1 MNAITLL
8 LSVIIGGISLS
19 QLGTSTSAMPEKM
32 TKARW
37 LYAGLPLLILFTVSM
52 IDKSN
57 INILLANKPFLQEL
71 GITDGAIKG
80 SLSSIFLITY
90 AIGQLC
96 WGFVV
101 DRIGAFK
108 SGLIGIFFWVVAMV
122 LGGMA
127 ESVTALF
134 WSRSILGLSEG
145 VLYPI
150 ALTLTAKWFP
160 GNEQAKAQALWFNG
174 NSLGPVIGLPI
185 IAMVAH
191 SYGWRE
197 SYYALAAVS
206 LLAMIMFWVMVRN
219 SPGSHYAVSASE
231 KQYIENG
238 AASEK
243 KPLADSSEVKA
254 VLKNPV
260 FWMLTTVY
268 GCISIGFFGIS
279 TFLPS
284 YLTEVKQIP
293 FVQSAFVNAA
303 GYGLAIFV
311 QMGAGFLSD
320 KYMKRAV
327 FVGGASACII
337 LFLLLSMFTTSALGA
352 QILSILLISVL
363 LMPAALTMTMLH
375 KVASPQVMGRIG
387 GIFGSIS
394 YMLAAIGPIVVGAVS
409 QMSGSFTGGFL
420 ALMSF
425 IVISLALCLVLM
437 RKGY

>member
-1 MNAITLL
+1 MSQMGTAAGTL
-8 LSVIIGGISLS
+8 
-19 QLGTSTSAMPEKM
+19 PEKM
-32 TKARW
+32 TRARW
-37 LYAGLPLLILFTVSM
+37 MYVGLPLLILFTVSM

-57 INILLANKPFLQEL
+57 INILLANKPFLQDL

-80 SLSSIFLITY
+80 SLSSIFLVTY
-90 AIGQLC
+90 AIGQLG

-108 SGLIGIFFWVVAMV
+108 SGLIGIFFWVFAMV

-127 ESVTALF
+127 ESVSALL
-134 WSRSILGLSEG
+134 WSRSILGISEG

-160 GNEQAKAQALWFNG
+160 SNEQAKAQALWFNG

-185 IAMVAH
+185 IAMVAE

-197 SYYALAAVS
+197 SYYALAAIS
-206 LLAMIMFWVMVRN
+206 LFSLIMFWAMVRN
-219 SPGSHYAVSASE
+219 SPSHHYAVNTTE
-231 KQYIENG
+231 KEYIEKGVATN
-238 AASEK
+238 K
-243 KPLADSSEVKA
+243 KELAGTGEVKA

-260 FWMLTTVY
+260 FWVLTTVY

-284 YLTEVKQIP
+284 YLTEVKGIP

-303 GYGLAIFV
+303 GYGLAILV
-311 QMGAGFLSD
+311 QMGSGFLSD
-320 KYMKRAV
+320 RYMKRAV

-337 LFLLLSMFTTSALGA
+337 LFLLLSMFTTSALMA

-394 YMLAAIGPIVVGAVS
+394 YALAAIGPMVVGAVS
-409 QMSGSFTGGFL
+409 QMTGSFTGGFL

-425 IVISLALCLVLM
+425 ILISLILCLGLM

>member
-1 MNAITLL
+1 MSQMGTAAGTL
-8 LSVIIGGISLS
+8 
-19 QLGTSTSAMPEKM
+19 PEKM
-32 TKARW
+32 TRARW
-37 LYAGLPLLILFTVSM
+37 IYVGLPLLILFTVSM

-57 INILLANKPFLQEL
+57 INILLANKPFLQDL

-80 SLSSIFLITY
+80 SLSSIFLVTY
-90 AIGQLC
+90 AIGQLG

-108 SGLIGIFFWVVAMV
+108 SGLIGIFFWVFAMV
-122 LGGMA
+122 LGGLA
-127 ESVTALF
+127 ESVSALL
-134 WSRSILGLSEG
+134 WSRSILGISEG

-160 GNEQAKAQALWFNG
+160 SNEQAKAQALWFNG

-185 IAMVAH
+185 IAMVAE

-197 SYYALAAVS
+197 SYYALAAIS
-206 LLAMIMFWVMVRN
+206 LFSLIMFWAMVRN
-219 SPGSHYAVSASE
+219 SPGHHYAVNTTE
-231 KQYIENG
+231 KEYIEKGVATN
-238 AASEK
+238 K
-243 KPLADSSEVKA
+243 KELAGTGEVKA

-260 FWMLTTVY
+260 FWVLTTVY

-284 YLTEVKQIP
+284 YLTEVKGIP

-303 GYGLAIFV
+303 GYGLAILV
-311 QMGAGFLSD
+311 QMGSGFLSD
-320 KYMKRAV
+320 RYMKRAV

-337 LFLLLSMFTTSALGA
+337 LFLLMSMFTASALMA

-394 YMLAAIGPIVVGAVS
+394 YALAAIGPMVVGAVS
-409 QMSGSFTGGFL
+409 QMTGSFTGGFL

-425 IVISLALCLVLM
+425 ILISLILCLGLM

>member
-1 MNAITLL
+1 MGTAAGTL
-8 LSVIIGGISLS
+8 
-19 QLGTSTSAMPEKM
+19 PEKM
-32 TKARW
+32 TRARW
-37 LYAGLPLLILFTVSM
+37 IYVGLPLLILFTVSM

-57 INILLANKPFLQEL
+57 INILLANKPFLQDL

-80 SLSSIFLITY
+80 SLSSIFLVTY
-90 AIGQLC
+90 AIGQLG

-108 SGLIGIFFWVVAMV
+108 SGLIGIFFWVFAMV
-122 LGGMA
+122 LGGLA
-127 ESVTALF
+127 ESVSALL
-134 WSRSILGLSEG
+134 WSRSILGISEG

-160 GNEQAKAQALWFNG
+160 SNEQAKAQALWFNG

-185 IAMVAH
+185 IAMVAE

-197 SYYALAAVS
+197 SYYALAAIS
-206 LLAMIMFWVMVRN
+206 LFSLIMFWAMVRN
-219 SPGSHYAVSASE
+219 SPGHHYAVNTTE
-231 KQYIENG
+231 KEYIEKGVATN
-238 AASEK
+238 K
-243 KPLADSSEVKA
+243 KELAGTGEVKA

-260 FWMLTTVY
+260 FWVLTTVY

-284 YLTEVKQIP
+284 YLTEVKGIP

-303 GYGLAIFV
+303 GYGLAILV
-311 QMGAGFLSD
+311 QMGSGFLSD
-320 KYMKRAV
+320 RYMKRAV

-337 LFLLLSMFTTSALGA
+337 LFLLMSMFTASALMA

-394 YMLAAIGPIVVGAVS
+394 YALAAIGPMVVGAVS
-409 QMSGSFTGGFL
+409 QMTGSFTGGFL

-425 IVISLALCLVLM
+425 ILISLILCLGLM

>member
-1 MNAITLL
+1 MGTAAGTL
-8 LSVIIGGISLS
+8 
-19 QLGTSTSAMPEKM
+19 PEKM
-32 TKARW
+32 TRARW
-37 LYAGLPLLILFTVSM
+37 IYVGLPLLILFTVSM

-57 INILLANKPFLQEL
+57 INILLANKPFLQDL

-80 SLSSIFLITY
+80 SLSSIFLVTY
-90 AIGQLC
+90 AIGQLG

-108 SGLIGIFFWVVAMV
+108 SGLIGIFFWVFAMV

-127 ESVTALF
+127 ESVSALL
-134 WSRSILGLSEG
+134 WSRSILGISEG

-160 GNEQAKAQALWFNG
+160 SNEQAKAQALWFNG

-185 IAMVAH
+185 IAMVAE

-197 SYYALAAVS
+197 SYYALAAIS
-206 LLAMIMFWVMVRN
+206 LFSLIMFWAMVRN
-219 SPGSHYAVSASE
+219 SPSHHYAVNTTE
-231 KQYIENG
+231 KEYIEKGVATN
-238 AASEK
+238 K
-243 KPLADSSEVKA
+243 KELAGTGEVKA

-260 FWMLTTVY
+260 FWVLTTVY

-284 YLTEVKQIP
+284 YLTEVKGIP

-303 GYGLAIFV
+303 GYGLAILV
-311 QMGAGFLSD
+311 QMGSGFLSD
-320 KYMKRAV
+320 RYMKRAV

-337 LFLLLSMFTTSALGA
+337 LFLLMSMFTASALMA

-394 YMLAAIGPIVVGAVS
+394 YALAAIGPMVVGAVS
-409 QMSGSFTGGFL
+409 QMTGSFTGGFL

-425 IVISLALCLVLM
+425 ILISLILCLGLM

>member
-1 MNAITLL
+1 MSQMGTAAGTL
-8 LSVIIGGISLS
+8 
-19 QLGTSTSAMPEKM
+19 PEKM
-32 TKARW
+32 TRARW
-37 LYAGLPLLILFTVSM
+37 IYVGLPLLILFTVSM

-57 INILLANKPFLQEL
+57 INILLANKPFLQDL

-80 SLSSIFLITY
+80 SLSSIFLVTY
-90 AIGQLC
+90 AIGQLG

-108 SGLIGIFFWVVAMV
+108 SGLIGIFFWVFAMV

-127 ESVTALF
+127 ESVSALL
-134 WSRSILGLSEG
+134 WSRSILGISEG

-160 GNEQAKAQALWFNG
+160 SNEQAKAQALWFNG

-185 IAMVAH
+185 IAMVAE

-197 SYYALAAVS
+197 SYYALAAIS
-206 LLAMIMFWVMVRN
+206 LFSLIMFWAMVRN
-219 SPGSHYAVSASE
+219 SPSHHYAVNTTE
-231 KQYIENG
+231 KEYIEKG
-238 AASEK
+238 AATNK
-243 KPLADSSEVKA
+243 KELACTGEVKT

-260 FWMLTTVY
+260 FWVLTTVY

-284 YLTEVKQIP
+284 YLTEVKGIP

-303 GYGLAIFV
+303 GYGLAILV
-311 QMGAGFLSD
+311 QMGSGFLSD
-320 KYMKRAV
+320 RYMKRAV

-337 LFLLLSMFTTSALGA
+337 LFLLLSMFTTSALMA

-394 YMLAAIGPIVVGAVS
+394 YALAAIGPMVVGAVS
-409 QMSGSFTGGFL
+409 QMTGSFTGGFL

-425 IVISLALCLVLM
+425 ILISLILCLGLM

>member
-1 MNAITLL
+1 MSQMGTAAGTL
-8 LSVIIGGISLS
+8 
-19 QLGTSTSAMPEKM
+19 PEKM
-32 TKARW
+32 TRARW
-37 LYAGLPLLILFTVSM
+37 IYVGLPLLILFTVSM

-57 INILLANKPFLQEL
+57 INILLANKPFLQDL

-80 SLSSIFLITY
+80 SLSSIFLVTY
-90 AIGQLC
+90 AIGQLG

-108 SGLIGIFFWVVAMV
+108 SGLIGIFFWVFAMV

-127 ESVTALF
+127 ESVSALL
-134 WSRSILGLSEG
+134 WSRSILGISEG

-160 GNEQAKAQALWFNG
+160 SNEQAKAQALWFNG

-185 IAMVAH
+185 IAMVAE

-197 SYYALAAVS
+197 SYYALAAIS
-206 LLAMIMFWVMVRN
+206 LFSLVMFWSMVRN
-219 SPGSHYAVSASE
+219 SPSHHYAVNTTE
-231 KQYIENG
+231 KEYIEKGVATN
-238 AASEK
+238 K
-243 KPLADSSEVKA
+243 KELAGTGEVKA

-260 FWMLTTVY
+260 FWVLTTVY

-284 YLTEVKQIP
+284 YLTEVKGIP

-303 GYGLAIFV
+303 GYGLAILV
-311 QMGAGFLSD
+311 QMGSGFLSD
-320 KYMKRAV
+320 RYMKRAV

-337 LFLLLSMFTTSALGA
+337 LFLLMSMFTTSALMA

-394 YMLAAIGPIVVGAVS
+394 YALAAIGPMVVGAVS
-409 QMSGSFTGGFL
+409 QMTGSFTGGFL

-425 IVISLALCLVLM
+425 ILISLILCLGLM

>member
-1 MNAITLL
+1 MGTAAGTL
-8 LSVIIGGISLS
+8 
-19 QLGTSTSAMPEKM
+19 PEKM
-32 TKARW
+32 TRARW
-37 LYAGLPLLILFTVSM
+37 IYVGLPLLILFTVSM

-57 INILLANKPFLQEL
+57 INILLANKPFLQDL

-80 SLSSIFLITY
+80 SLSSIFLVTY
-90 AIGQLC
+90 AIGQLG

-108 SGLIGIFFWVVAMV
+108 SGLIGIFFWVFAMV

-127 ESVTALF
+127 ESVSALL
-134 WSRSILGLSEG
+134 WSRSILGISEG

-160 GNEQAKAQALWFNG
+160 SNEQAKAQALWFNG

-185 IAMVAH
+185 IAMVAE

-197 SYYALAAVS
+197 SYYALAVIS
-206 LLAMIMFWVMVRN
+206 LFSLIMFWAMVRN
-219 SPGSHYAVSASE
+219 SPSHHYAVNTTE
-231 KQYIENG
+231 KEYIEKGVAIN
-238 AASEK
+238 K
-243 KPLADSSEVKA
+243 KELAGTGEVKA

-260 FWMLTTVY
+260 FWVLTTVY

-284 YLTEVKQIP
+284 YLTEVKGIP

-303 GYGLAIFV
+303 GYGLAILV
-311 QMGAGFLSD
+311 QMGSGFLSD
-320 KYMKRAV
+320 RYMKRAV

-337 LFLLLSMFTTSALGA
+337 LFLLMSMFTTSALMA

-394 YMLAAIGPIVVGAVS
+394 YALAAIGPMVVGAVS
-409 QMSGSFTGGFL
+409 QMTGSFTGGFL

-425 IVISLALCLVLM
+425 ILISLILCLGLM

>member
-1 MNAITLL
+1 MIILF
-8 LSVIIGGISLS
+8 IGGIALS
-19 QLGTSTSAMPEKM
+19 QMGTAAGTLPEKM
-32 TKARW
+32 TRARW
-37 LYAGLPLLILFTVSM
+37 IYVGLPLLILFTVSM

-57 INILLANKPFLQEL
+57 INILLANKPFLQDL

-80 SLSSIFLITY
+80 SLSSIFLVTY
-90 AIGQLC
+90 AIGQLG

-108 SGLIGIFFWVVAMV
+108 SGLIGIFFWVFAMV

-127 ESVTALF
+127 ESVSALL
-134 WSRSILGLSEG
+134 WSRSILGISEG

-160 GNEQAKAQALWFNG
+160 SNEQAKAQALWFNG

-185 IAMVAH
+185 IAMVAE

-197 SYYALAAVS
+197 SYYALAAIS
-206 LLAMIMFWVMVRN
+206 LFSLIMFWAMVRN
-219 SPGSHYAVSASE
+219 SPSHHYAVNTTE
-231 KQYIENG
+231 KEYIEKG
-238 AASEK
+238 AATNK
-243 KPLADSSEVKA
+243 KELAGTGEVKT

-260 FWMLTTVY
+260 FWVLTTVY

-284 YLTEVKQIP
+284 YLTEVKGIP

-303 GYGLAIFV
+303 GYGLAILV
-311 QMGAGFLSD
+311 QMGSGFLSD
-320 KYMKRAV
+320 RYMKRAV

-337 LFLLLSMFTTSALGA
+337 LFLLLSMFTTSALMA

-394 YMLAAIGPIVVGAVS
+394 YALAAIGPMVVGAVS
-409 QMSGSFTGGFL
+409 QMTGSFTGGFL

-425 IVISLALCLVLM
+425 ILISLILCLGLM

>member
-1 MNAITLL
+1 MSQMGTAAGTL
-8 LSVIIGGISLS
+8 
-19 QLGTSTSAMPEKM
+19 PEKM
-32 TKARW
+32 TRARW
-37 LYAGLPLLILFTVSM
+37 IYVGLPLLILFTVSM

-57 INILLANKPFLQEL
+57 INILLANKPFLQDL

-80 SLSSIFLITY
+80 SLSSIFLVTY
-90 AIGQLC
+90 AIGQLG

-108 SGLIGIFFWVVAMV
+108 SGLIGIFFWVFAMV

-127 ESVTALF
+127 ESVSALL
-134 WSRSILGLSEG
+134 WSRSILGISEG

-160 GNEQAKAQALWFNG
+160 SNEQAKAQALWFNG

-185 IAMVAH
+185 IAMVAE

-197 SYYALAAVS
+197 SYYALAAIS
-206 LLAMIMFWVMVRN
+206 LFSLIMFWAMVRN
-219 SPGSHYAVSASE
+219 SPSHHYAVNTTE
-231 KQYIENG
+231 KEYIEKG
-238 AASEK
+238 AATNK
-243 KPLADSSEVKA
+243 KELAGTGEVKT

-260 FWMLTTVY
+260 FWVLTTVY

-284 YLTEVKQIP
+284 YLTEVKGIP

-303 GYGLAIFV
+303 GYGLAILV
-311 QMGAGFLSD
+311 QMGSGFLSD
-320 KYMKRAV
+320 RYMKRAV

-337 LFLLLSMFTTSALGA
+337 LFLLLSMFTTSALMA

-394 YMLAAIGPIVVGAVS
+394 YALAAIGPMVVGAVS
-409 QMSGSFTGGFL
+409 QMTGSFTGGFL

-425 IVISLALCLVLM
+425 ILISLILCLGLM

>member
-1 MNAITLL
+1 MSQMGTAAGTL
-8 LSVIIGGISLS
+8 
-19 QLGTSTSAMPEKM
+19 PEKM
-32 TKARW
+32 TRARW
-37 LYAGLPLLILFTVSM
+37 IYVGLPLLILFTVSM

-57 INILLANKPFLQEL
+57 INILLANKPFLQDL

-80 SLSSIFLITY
+80 SLSSIFLVTY
-90 AIGQLC
+90 AIGQLG

-108 SGLIGIFFWVVAMV
+108 SGLIGIFFWVFAMV

-127 ESVTALF
+127 ESVSALL
-134 WSRSILGLSEG
+134 WSRSILGISEG

-160 GNEQAKAQALWFNG
+160 SNEQAKAQALWFNG

-185 IAMVAH
+185 IAMVAE

-197 SYYALAAVS
+197 SYYALAVIS
-206 LLAMIMFWVMVRN
+206 LFSLIMFWAMVRN
-219 SPGSHYAVSASE
+219 SPSHHYAVNTTE
-231 KQYIENG
+231 KEYIEKGVAIN
-238 AASEK
+238 K
-243 KPLADSSEVKA
+243 KELAGTGEVKA

-260 FWMLTTVY
+260 FWVLTTVY

-284 YLTEVKQIP
+284 YLTEVKGIP

-303 GYGLAIFV
+303 GYGLAILV
-311 QMGAGFLSD
+311 QMGSGFLSD
-320 KYMKRAV
+320 RYMKRAV

-337 LFLLLSMFTTSALGA
+337 LFLLMSMFTTSALMA

-394 YMLAAIGPIVVGAVS
+394 YALAAIGPMVVGAVS
-409 QMSGSFTGGFL
+409 QMTGSFTGGFL

-425 IVISLALCLVLM
+425 ILISLILCLGLM

>member
-1 MNAITLL
+1 M
-8 LSVIIGGISLS
+8 S
-19 QLGTSTSAMPEKM
+19 QLGTAASAVPEKV

-37 LYAGLPLLILFTVSM
+37 IYIGLPLLILFTVSM

-57 INILLANKPFLQEL
+57 INVLLANKPFLQDL
-71 GITDGAIKG
+71 GIKDGAIKG

-90 AIGQLC
+90 AIGQFG

-122 LGGMA
+122 LGGLA
-127 ESVTALF
+127 ESVSALF

-185 IAMVAH
+185 IAMVAQN
-191 SYGWRE
+191 YGWRE
-197 SYYALAAVS
+197 SYHALGAVS
-206 LLAMIMFWVMVRN
+206 LLCFILFWVMVRN
-219 SPGSHYAVSASE
+219 NPGSHYAVSA
-231 KQYIENG
+231 
-238 AASEK
+238 AEK
-243 KPLADSSEVKA
+243 KFIESGAETGKKELANTSEVKA
-254 VLKNPV
+254 VLKNPI
-260 FWMLTTVY
+260 FWVLVAVY
-268 GCISIGFFGIS
+268 GCISIGFYGIS

-284 YLTEVKQIP
+284 YLTEAKQIP
-293 FVQSAFVNAA
+293 FVQSAVINAA
-303 GYGLAIFV
+303 GYGLAILV
-311 QMGAGFLSD
+311 QMGSGFWSD
-320 KYMKRAV
+320 RLMKRAV
-327 FVGGASACII
+327 FVGGASALII
-337 LFLLLSMFTTSALGA
+337 LFMLLAMFTSSAVGA
-352 QILSILLISVL
+352 QVLTIMLISVL

-387 GIFGSIS
+387 GIFGCIS
-394 YMLAAIGPIVVGAVS
+394 YVLAAIGPMVVGAVS
-409 QMSGSFTGGFL
+409 QLSGSYTGGFL
-420 ALMSF
+420 VLLGF
-425 IVISLALCLVLM
+425 IVVSLVLCLVLM

>member
-1 MNAITLL
+1 MGTAAGTL
-8 LSVIIGGISLS
+8 
-19 QLGTSTSAMPEKM
+19 PEKM
-32 TKARW
+32 TRARW
-37 LYAGLPLLILFTVSM
+37 IYVGLPLLILFTVSM

-57 INILLANKPFLQEL
+57 INILLANKPFLQDL

-80 SLSSIFLITY
+80 SLSSIFLVTY
-90 AIGQLC
+90 AIGQLG

-108 SGLIGIFFWVVAMV
+108 SGLIGIFFWVFAMV
-122 LGGMA
+122 LGGLA
-127 ESVTALF
+127 ESVSALL
-134 WSRSILGLSEG
+134 WSRSILGISEG

-160 GNEQAKAQALWFNG
+160 SNEQAKAQALWFNG
-174 NSLGPVIGLPI
+174 NSLGPVIGLPT
-185 IAMVAH
+185 IAMVAE

-197 SYYALAAVS
+197 SYYALAAIS
-206 LLAMIMFWVMVRN
+206 LFSLIMFWAMVRN
-219 SPGSHYAVSASE
+219 SPGHHYAVNTTE
-231 KQYIENG
+231 KEYIEKGVSTN
-238 AASEK
+238 K
-243 KPLADSSEVKA
+243 KELAGTGEVKA

-260 FWMLTTVY
+260 FWVLTTVY

-284 YLTEVKQIP
+284 YLTEVKGIP

-303 GYGLAIFV
+303 GYGLAILV
-311 QMGAGFLSD
+311 QMGSGFLSD
-320 KYMKRAV
+320 RYMKRAV

-337 LFLLLSMFTTSALGA
+337 LFLLMSMFTASALMA

-394 YMLAAIGPIVVGAVS
+394 YALAAIGPMVVGAVS
-409 QMSGSFTGGFL
+409 QMTGSFTGGFL

-425 IVISLALCLVLM
+425 ILISLILCLGLM

>member
-1 MNAITLL
+1 MGTAAGTL
-8 LSVIIGGISLS
+8 
-19 QLGTSTSAMPEKM
+19 PEKM
-32 TKARW
+32 TRARW
-37 LYAGLPLLILFTVSM
+37 IYVGLPLLILFTVSM

-57 INILLANKPFLQEL
+57 INILLANKPFLQDL

-80 SLSSIFLITY
+80 SLSSIFLVTY
-90 AIGQLC
+90 AIGQLG

-108 SGLIGIFFWVVAMV
+108 SGLIGIFFWVFAMV

-127 ESVTALF
+127 ESVSALL
-134 WSRSILGLSEG
+134 WSRSILGISEG

-160 GNEQAKAQALWFNG
+160 SNEQAKAQALWFNG

-185 IAMVAH
+185 IAMVAE

-197 SYYALAAVS
+197 SYYALAAIS
-206 LLAMIMFWVMVRN
+206 LFSLIMFWAMVRN
-219 SPGSHYAVSASE
+219 SPSHHYAVNTTE
-231 KQYIENG
+231 KEYIEKGVATN
-238 AASEK
+238 K
-243 KPLADSSEVKA
+243 KELAGTGEVKA

-260 FWMLTTVY
+260 FWVLTTVY

-284 YLTEVKQIP
+284 YLTEVKGIP

-303 GYGLAIFV
+303 GYGLAILV
-311 QMGAGFLSD
+311 QMGSGFLSD
-320 KYMKRAV
+320 RYMKRAV

-337 LFLLLSMFTTSALGA
+337 LFLLMSMFTTSAIMA

-394 YMLAAIGPIVVGAVS
+394 YALAAIGPMVVGAVS
-409 QMSGSFTGGFL
+409 QMTGSFTGGFL

-425 IVISLALCLVLM
+425 ILISLILCLGLM

>member
-1 MNAITLL
+1 MSQMGTAAGTL
-8 LSVIIGGISLS
+8 
-19 QLGTSTSAMPEKM
+19 PEKM
-32 TKARW
+32 TRARW
-37 LYAGLPLLILFTVSM
+37 IYVGLPLLILFTVSM

-57 INILLANKPFLQEL
+57 INILLANKPFLQDL

-80 SLSSIFLITY
+80 SLSSIFLVTY
-90 AIGQLC
+90 AIGQLG

-108 SGLIGIFFWVVAMV
+108 SGLIGIFFWVFAMV
-122 LGGMA
+122 LGGLA
-127 ESVTALF
+127 ESVSALL
-134 WSRSILGLSEG
+134 WSRSILGISEG

-160 GNEQAKAQALWFNG
+160 SNEQAKAQALWFNG
-174 NSLGPVIGLPI
+174 NSLGPVIGLPT
-185 IAMVAH
+185 IAMVAE

-197 SYYALAAVS
+197 SYYALAAIS
-206 LLAMIMFWVMVRN
+206 LFSLIMFWAMVRN
-219 SPGSHYAVSASE
+219 SPGHHYAVNTTE
-231 KQYIENG
+231 KEYIEKGVSTN
-238 AASEK
+238 K
-243 KPLADSSEVKA
+243 KELAGTGEVKA

-260 FWMLTTVY
+260 FWVLTTVY

-284 YLTEVKQIP
+284 YLTEVKGIP

-303 GYGLAIFV
+303 GYGLAILV
-311 QMGAGFLSD
+311 QMGSGFLSD
-320 KYMKRAV
+320 RYMKRAV

-337 LFLLLSMFTTSALGA
+337 LFLLMSMFTASALMA

-394 YMLAAIGPIVVGAVS
+394 YALAAIGPMVVGAVS
-409 QMSGSFTGGFL
+409 QMTGSFTGGFL

-425 IVISLALCLVLM
+425 ILISLILCLGLM

>member
-1 MNAITLL
+1 MSQFET
-8 LSVIIGGISLS
+8 SVGA
-19 QLGTSTSAMPEKM
+19 TPEKI

-37 LYAGLPLLILFTVSM
+37 IYVGLPLLILFTVSM

-57 INILLANKPFLQEL
+57 INILLANKPFLQDL
-71 GITDGAIKG
+71 GISDGAIKG
-80 SLSSIFLITY
+80 SLSSIFLVTY

-122 LGGMA
+122 MGGMA
-127 ESVTALF
+127 ESVGTLF

-150 ALTLTAKWFP
+150 ALSLTAKWFP
-160 GNEQAKAQALWFNG
+160 ANEQAKAQALWFNG

-185 IAMVAH
+185 IAIVAE

-197 SYYALAAVS
+197 SYYALGAVS
-206 LLAMIMFWVMVRN
+206 LFSLIMFWAMVRN
-219 SPGSHYAVSASE
+219 TPGQHYAVNAAE
-231 KQYIENG
+231 KEYIAKG
-238 AASEK
+238 AVVK
-243 KPLADSSEVKA
+243 KKELANTSEVKA
-254 VLKNPV
+254 VLKNPI
-260 FWMLTTVY
+260 FWVLTIVY
-268 GCISIGFFGIS
+268 GCVSIGFFGIS

-284 YLTEVKQIP
+284 YLTEVKGIP

-303 GYGLAIFV
+303 GYGLAILV
-311 QMGAGFLSD
+311 QMAAGFLSD

-337 LFLLLSMFTTSALGA
+337 LFMLLSMLTSSELGA

-394 YMLAAIGPIVVGAVS
+394 YALASIGPIFVGAVS
-409 QMSGSFTGGFL
+409 EWSGSFTVGFL

-425 IVISLALCLVLM
+425 IVLSLVLCVVLM

>member
-1 MNAITLL
+1 M
-8 LSVIIGGISLS
+8 S
-19 QLGTSTSAMPEKM
+19 QLGTAAGTTPNKM
-32 TKARW
+32 TRARW
-37 LYAGLPLLILFTVSM
+37 IYIGLPLLILFTVSM

-57 INILLANKPFLQEL
+57 INILLANKPFLQDL
-71 GITDGAIKG
+71 GISDGAIKG

-90 AIGQLC
+90 AIGQLG

-108 SGLIGIFFWVVAMV
+108 SGLIGIFFWVIAMV

-127 ESVTALF
+127 ESVSALF

-160 GNEQAKAQALWFNG
+160 TNEQAKAQALWFNG

-185 IAMVAH
+185 IAMVAE

-206 LLAMIMFWVMVRN
+206 LFSLIMFWAMVRN
-219 SPGSHYAVSASE
+219 SPATHYAVNGTE
-231 KQYIENG
+231 KEYIENG
-238 AASEK
+238 ISKVK
-243 KPLADSSEVKA
+243 KEVADTAEVKA
-254 VLKNPV
+254 VLKNPT
-260 FWMLTTVY
+260 FWVLTIVY
-268 GCISIGFFGIS
+268 GFISIGFFGIS

-284 YLTEVKQIP
+284 YLTEVKGIP

-303 GYGLAIFV
+303 GYGLAILV
-311 QMGAGFLSD
+311 QMAAGFLSD
-320 KYMKRAV
+320 RYMKRAV
-327 FVGGASACII
+327 FVAGASACII
-337 LFLLLSMFTTSALGA
+337 LFLLLSMFTTSTLFA

-375 KVASPQVMGRIG
+375 KVASPRVMGRIG
-387 GIFGSIS
+387 GIFGSVS
-394 YMLAAIGPIVVGAVS
+394 YALAAVGPMVVGMVS
-409 QMSGSFTGGFL
+409 EMTGSFTGGFM
-420 ALMSF
+420 ALMGF
-425 IVISLALCLVLM
+425 IVVTLFLCLGLM

>member
-1 MNAITLL
+1 MGTAAGTL
-8 LSVIIGGISLS
+8 
-19 QLGTSTSAMPEKM
+19 PEKM
-32 TKARW
+32 TRARW
-37 LYAGLPLLILFTVSM
+37 IYVGLPLLILFTVSM

-57 INILLANKPFLQEL
+57 INILLANKPFLQDL

-80 SLSSIFLITY
+80 SLSSIFLVTY
-90 AIGQLC
+90 AIGQLG

-108 SGLIGIFFWVVAMV
+108 SGLIGIFFWVFAMV
-122 LGGMA
+122 LGGLA
-127 ESVTALF
+127 ESVSALL
-134 WSRSILGLSEG
+134 WSRSILGISEG

-160 GNEQAKAQALWFNG
+160 SNEQAKAQALWFNG

-185 IAMVAH
+185 IAMVAE

-197 SYYALAAVS
+197 SYYALAAIS
-206 LLAMIMFWVMVRN
+206 LFSLIMFWAMVRN
-219 SPGSHYAVSASE
+219 SPGQHYAVNTTE
-231 KQYIENG
+231 KEYIEKGVATNKQ
-238 AASEK
+238 E
-243 KPLADSSEVKA
+243 LAGTGEVKA

-260 FWMLTTVY
+260 FWVLTTVY

-284 YLTEVKQIP
+284 YLTEVKGIP

-303 GYGLAIFV
+303 GYGLAILV
-311 QMGAGFLSD
+311 QMGSGFLSD
-320 KYMKRAV
+320 RYMKRAV

-337 LFLLLSMFTTSALGA
+337 LFLLMSMFTASALMA

-394 YMLAAIGPIVVGAVS
+394 YALAAIGPMVVGAVS
-409 QMSGSFTGGFL
+409 QMTGSFTGGFL

-425 IVISLALCLVLM
+425 ILISLILCLGLM

>member
-1 MNAITLL
+1 MGTAAGTL
-8 LSVIIGGISLS
+8 
-19 QLGTSTSAMPEKM
+19 PEKM
-32 TKARW
+32 TRARW
-37 LYAGLPLLILFTVSM
+37 IYVGLPLLILFTVSM

-57 INILLANKPFLQEL
+57 INILLANKPFLQDL

-80 SLSSIFLITY
+80 SLSSIFLVTY
-90 AIGQLC
+90 AIGQLG

-108 SGLIGIFFWVVAMV
+108 SGLIGIFFWVFAMV

-127 ESVTALF
+127 ESVSALL
-134 WSRSILGLSEG
+134 WSRSILGISEG

-160 GNEQAKAQALWFNG
+160 SNEQAKAQALWFNG

-185 IAMVAH
+185 IAMVAE

-197 SYYALAAVS
+197 SYYALAAIS
-206 LLAMIMFWVMVRN
+206 LFSLIMFWAMVRN
-219 SPGSHYAVSASE
+219 SPSHHYAVNTTE
-231 KQYIENG
+231 KEYIEKGVATN
-238 AASEK
+238 K
-243 KPLADSSEVKA
+243 KELAGTGEVKA

-260 FWMLTTVY
+260 FWVLTTVY

-279 TFLPS
+279 TFFPS
-284 YLTEVKQIP
+284 YLTEVKGIP

-303 GYGLAIFV
+303 GYGLAILV
-311 QMGAGFLSD
+311 QMGSGFLSD
-320 KYMKRAV
+320 RYMKRAV

-337 LFLLLSMFTTSALGA
+337 LFLLLSMFTTSALMA

-394 YMLAAIGPIVVGAVS
+394 YALAAIGPMVVGAVS
-409 QMSGSFTGGFL
+409 QMTGSFTGGFL

-425 IVISLALCLVLM
+425 ILISLILCLGLM

>member
-1 MNAITLL
+1 MGTAAGTL
-8 LSVIIGGISLS
+8 
-19 QLGTSTSAMPEKM
+19 PEKM
-32 TKARW
+32 TRARW
-37 LYAGLPLLILFTVSM
+37 IYVGLPLLILFTVSM

-57 INILLANKPFLQEL
+57 INILLANKPFLQDL

-80 SLSSIFLITY
+80 SLSSIFLVTY
-90 AIGQLC
+90 AIGQLG

-108 SGLIGIFFWVVAMV
+108 SGLIGIFFWVFAMV

-127 ESVTALF
+127 ESVSALL
-134 WSRSILGLSEG
+134 WSRSILGISEG

-160 GNEQAKAQALWFNG
+160 SNEQAKAQALWFNG

-185 IAMVAH
+185 IAMVAE

-197 SYYALAAVS
+197 SYYALAVIS
-206 LLAMIMFWVMVRN
+206 LFSLIMFWAMVRN
-219 SPGSHYAVSASE
+219 SPSHHYAVNTTE
-231 KQYIENG
+231 KEYIEKGVAIN
-238 AASEK
+238 K
-243 KPLADSSEVKA
+243 KELAGTGEVKA

-260 FWMLTTVY
+260 FWVLTTVY

-284 YLTEVKQIP
+284 YLTEVKGIP

-303 GYGLAIFV
+303 GYGLAILV
-311 QMGAGFLSD
+311 QMGSGFLSD
-320 KYMKRAV
+320 RYMKRAV

-337 LFLLLSMFTTSALGA
+337 LFLLMSMFTASALMA

-394 YMLAAIGPIVVGAVS
+394 YALAAIGPMVVGAVS
-409 QMSGSFTGGFL
+409 QMTGSFTGGFL

-425 IVISLALCLVLM
+425 ILISLILCLGLM

>member
-1 MNAITLL
+1 MGTAAGTL
-8 LSVIIGGISLS
+8 
-19 QLGTSTSAMPEKM
+19 PEKM
-32 TKARW
+32 TRARW
-37 LYAGLPLLILFTVSM
+37 IYVGLPLLILFTVSM

-57 INILLANKPFLQEL
+57 INILLANKPFLQDL

-80 SLSSIFLITY
+80 SLSSIFLVTY
-90 AIGQLC
+90 AIGQLG

-108 SGLIGIFFWVVAMV
+108 SGLIGIFFWVFAMV

-127 ESVTALF
+127 ESVSALL
-134 WSRSILGLSEG
+134 WSRSILGISEG

-160 GNEQAKAQALWFNG
+160 SNEQAKAQALWFNG

-185 IAMVAH
+185 IAMVAE

-197 SYYALAAVS
+197 SYYALAAIS
-206 LLAMIMFWVMVRN
+206 LFSLIMFWAMVRN
-219 SPGSHYAVSASE
+219 SPSHHYAVNTTE
-231 KQYIENG
+231 KEYIEKGVATN
-238 AASEK
+238 K
-243 KPLADSSEVKA
+243 KELAGTGEVKA

-260 FWMLTTVY
+260 FWVLTTVY

-284 YLTEVKQIP
+284 YLTEVKGIP

-303 GYGLAIFV
+303 GYGLAILV
-311 QMGAGFLSD
+311 QMGSGFLSD
-320 KYMKRAV
+320 RYMKRAV

-337 LFLLLSMFTTSALGA
+337 LFLLMSMFTTSALMA

-394 YMLAAIGPIVVGAVS
+394 YALAAIGPMVVGAVS
-409 QMSGSFTGGFL
+409 QMTGSFTGGFL

-425 IVISLALCLVLM
+425 ILISLILCLGLM

>member
-1 MNAITLL
+1 MGTAAGTL
-8 LSVIIGGISLS
+8 
-19 QLGTSTSAMPEKM
+19 PEKM
-32 TKARW
+32 TRARW
-37 LYAGLPLLILFTVSM
+37 IYVGLPLLILFTVSM

-57 INILLANKPFLQEL
+57 INILLANKPFLQDL

-80 SLSSIFLITY
+80 SLSSIFLVTY
-90 AIGQLC
+90 AIGQLG

-108 SGLIGIFFWVVAMV
+108 SGLIGIFFWVFAMV
-122 LGGMA
+122 LGGLA
-127 ESVTALF
+127 ESVSALL
-134 WSRSILGLSEG
+134 WSRSILGISEG

-160 GNEQAKAQALWFNG
+160 SNEQAKAQALWFNG

-185 IAMVAH
+185 IAMVAE

-197 SYYALAAVS
+197 SYYALAAIS
-206 LLAMIMFWVMVRN
+206 LFSLIMFWAMVRN
-219 SPGSHYAVSASE
+219 SPGHHYAVNTTE
-231 KQYIENG
+231 KEYIEKGVSTN
-238 AASEK
+238 K
-243 KPLADSSEVKA
+243 KELAGTGEVKA

-260 FWMLTTVY
+260 FWVLTTVY

-284 YLTEVKQIP
+284 YLTEVKGIP

-303 GYGLAIFV
+303 GYGLAILV
-311 QMGAGFLSD
+311 QMGSGFLSD
-320 KYMKRAV
+320 RYMKRAV

-337 LFLLLSMFTTSALGA
+337 LFLLMSMFTASALMA

-394 YMLAAIGPIVVGAVS
+394 YALAAIGPMVVGAVS
-409 QMSGSFTGGFL
+409 QMTGSFTGGFL

-425 IVISLALCLVLM
+425 ILISLILCLGLM

>member
-1 MNAITLL
+1 MSQMGTAAGTL
-8 LSVIIGGISLS
+8 
-19 QLGTSTSAMPEKM
+19 PEKM
-32 TKARW
+32 TRARW
-37 LYAGLPLLILFTVSM
+37 IYVGLPLLILFTVSM

-57 INILLANKPFLQEL
+57 INILLANKPFLQDL

-80 SLSSIFLITY
+80 SLSSIFLVTY
-90 AIGQLC
+90 AIGQLG

-108 SGLIGIFFWVVAMV
+108 SGLIGIFFWVFAMV

-127 ESVTALF
+127 ESVSALL
-134 WSRSILGLSEG
+134 WSRSILGISEG

-160 GNEQAKAQALWFNG
+160 SNEQAKAQALWFNG

-185 IAMVAH
+185 IAMVAE

-197 SYYALAAVS
+197 SYYALAAIS
-206 LLAMIMFWVMVRN
+206 LFSLIMFWAMVRN
-219 SPGSHYAVSASE
+219 SPSHHYAVNTTE
-231 KQYIENG
+231 KEYIEKGVATN
-238 AASEK
+238 K
-243 KPLADSSEVKA
+243 KELAGTGEVKA

-260 FWMLTTVY
+260 FWVLTTVY

-284 YLTEVKQIP
+284 YLTEVKGIP

-303 GYGLAIFV
+303 GYGLAILV
-311 QMGAGFLSD
+311 QMGSGFLSD
-320 KYMKRAV
+320 RYMKRAV

-337 LFLLLSMFTTSALGA
+337 LFLLLSMFTTSALMA

-394 YMLAAIGPIVVGAVS
+394 YALAAIGPMVVGAVS
-409 QMSGSFTGGFL
+409 QMTGSFTGGFL

-425 IVISLALCLVLM
+425 ILISLILCLGLM

>member
-1 MNAITLL
+1 
-8 LSVIIGGISLS
+8 
-19 QLGTSTSAMPEKM
+19 
-32 TKARW
+32 
-37 LYAGLPLLILFTVSM
+37 
-52 IDKSN
+52 
-57 INILLANKPFLQEL
+57 
-71 GITDGAIKG
+71 
-80 SLSSIFLITY
+80 
-90 AIGQLC
+90 
-96 WGFVV
+96 
-101 DRIGAFK
+101 
-108 SGLIGIFFWVVAMV
+108 
-122 LGGMA
+122 MA
-127 ESVTALF
+127 ESVSALL
-134 WSRSILGLSEG
+134 WSRSILGISEG

-160 GNEQAKAQALWFNG
+160 SNEQAKAQALWFNG

-185 IAMVAH
+185 IAMVAE

-197 SYYALAAVS
+197 SYYALAAIS
-206 LLAMIMFWVMVRN
+206 LFSLIMFWAMVRN
-219 SPGSHYAVSASE
+219 SPSHHYAVNTTE
-231 KQYIENG
+231 KEYIEKGVATN
-238 AASEK
+238 K
-243 KPLADSSEVKA
+243 KELAGTGEVKA

-260 FWMLTTVY
+260 FWVLTTVY

-284 YLTEVKQIP
+284 YLTEVKGIP

-303 GYGLAIFV
+303 GYGLAILV
-311 QMGAGFLSD
+311 QMGSGFLSD
-320 KYMKRAV
+320 RYMKRAV

-337 LFLLLSMFTTSALGA
+337 LFLLMSMFTASALMA

-394 YMLAAIGPIVVGAVS
+394 YALAAIGPMVVGAVS
-409 QMSGSFTGGFL
+409 QMTGSFTGGFL

-425 IVISLALCLVLM
+425 ILISLILCLGLM

>member
-1 MNAITLL
+1 M
-8 LSVIIGGISLS
+8 S
-19 QLGTSTSAMPEKM
+19 QMGTAAGTMPDKM
-32 TKARW
+32 TRARW
-37 LYAGLPLLILFTVSM
+37 VYVGLPLLILFTVSM

-57 INILLANKPFLQEL
+57 INILLANKPFLQDL

-90 AIGQLC
+90 AIGQLG

-108 SGLIGIFFWVVAMV
+108 SGLIGIFFWVIAMV

-127 ESVTALF
+127 ETVSALF

-160 GNEQAKAQALWFNG
+160 SNEQAKAQALWFNG

-185 IAMVAH
+185 IAMVAE

-197 SYYALAAVS
+197 SYYALGAVS
-206 LLAMIMFWVMVRN
+206 LISLIMFWAMVRN
-219 SPGSHYAVSASE
+219 SPSHHYAVSTTE
-231 KQYIENG
+231 KEYIEKG
-238 AASEK
+238 VTTSK
-243 KPLADSSEVKA
+243 KELANTNEVKA
-254 VLKNPV
+254 VLKNPI
-260 FWMLTTVY
+260 FWVLTIVY

-284 YLTEVKQIP
+284 YLTEVKGIP

-303 GYGLAIFV
+303 GYGLAILV
-311 QMGAGFLSD
+311 QMGSGFLSD
-320 KYMKRAV
+320 RFMKRAV

-337 LFLLLSMFTTSALGA
+337 LFLLLSMFTTSTIMA

-394 YMLAAIGPIVVGAVS
+394 YALAAVGPMVVGAVS
-409 QMSGSFTGGFL
+409 QMTGSFTGGFL

-425 IVISLALCLVLM
+425 ILISLILCLGLM

>member
-1 MNAITLL
+1 MGTAAGTL
-8 LSVIIGGISLS
+8 
-19 QLGTSTSAMPEKM
+19 PEKM
-32 TKARW
+32 TRARW
-37 LYAGLPLLILFTVSM
+37 IYVGLPLLILFTVSM

-57 INILLANKPFLQEL
+57 INILLANKPFLQDL

-80 SLSSIFLITY
+80 SLSSIFLVTY
-90 AIGQLC
+90 AIGQLG

-108 SGLIGIFFWVVAMV
+108 SGLIGIFFWVFAMV

-127 ESVTALF
+127 ESVSALL
-134 WSRSILGLSEG
+134 WSRSILGISEG

-160 GNEQAKAQALWFNG
+160 SNEQAKAQALWFNG

-185 IAMVAH
+185 IAMVAE

-197 SYYALAAVS
+197 SYYALAVIS
-206 LLAMIMFWVMVRN
+206 LFSLIMFWAMVRN
-219 SPGSHYAVSASE
+219 SPSHHYAVNTTE
-231 KQYIENG
+231 KEYIEKGVATN
-238 AASEK
+238 K
-243 KPLADSSEVKA
+243 KELAGTGEVKA

-260 FWMLTTVY
+260 FWVLTTVY

-284 YLTEVKQIP
+284 YLTEVKGIP

-303 GYGLAIFV
+303 GYGLAILV
-311 QMGAGFLSD
+311 QMGSGFLSD
-320 KYMKRAV
+320 RYMKRAV

-337 LFLLLSMFTTSALGA
+337 LFLLMSMFTTSALMA

-394 YMLAAIGPIVVGAVS
+394 YALAAIGPMVVGAVS
-409 QMSGSFTGGFL
+409 QMTGSFTGGFL

-425 IVISLALCLVLM
+425 ILISLILCLGLM